1 TIPCTSIFCTALQ
14 STALVHP
21 NAQFPYRQVAAR
33 RMAANPRN
41 GAGYDS
47 WRCRMTLQH
56 RAPAPNLAAIPAQL
70 TAIALMAQAMRD
82 MLSTGEY
89 LPDYD
94 KLLGRIGQHVD
105 LH

>member
-1 TIPCTSIFCTALQ
+1 
-14 STALVHP
+14 
-21 NAQFPYRQVAAR
+21 
-33 RMAANPRN
+33 
-41 GAGYDS
+41 
-47 WRCRMTLQH
+47 MTLQH

-105 LH
+105 LHEQFAGGDAAELGGDASEHDLSGSVGSALSRQARLQRVPAVPAARASIA